1 MTTDMTP
8 AVAPDDVLVY
18 IRALDEHELRTLLP
32 ANAIA
37 DIEHPDDMFS
47 VVTADGVRLAI
58 VEGREEPPD
67 CFHARRRVDPLPEG
81 RA

>member
-8 AVAPDDVLVY
+8 AVAPDDALVY

-58 VEGREEPPD
+58 VEGREEAFAAAIAHNLTPVSV
-67 CFHARRRVDPLPEG
+67 H
-81 RA
+81 